1 MSEHALLAR
10 SMLAAALQGSDWKLV
25 QRAYVA
31 LGGLATGPSDM
42 EPTPYAPPSCP
53 HCGAVHSPFVVCGEE
68 RPRLPEQVEAAG
80 AALLVKAGELGLLQ
94 PEAQAIYERTRAEH
108 RALVLA
114 RYAAGAS
121 A

>member
-10 SMLAAALQGSDWKLV
+10 SMLAAALQSKEWSLV

-31 LGGLATGPSDM
+31 LGGVSTGPSDM
-42 EPTPYAPPSCP
+42 APTPYVPPP
-53 HCGAVHSPFVVCGEE
+53 LLNPEGIEDPAEIGPQAAVMSSSVQ
-68 RPRLPEQVEAAG
+68 LLLAAG
-80 AALLVKAGELGLLQ
+80 RLGLLQ
-94 PEAQAIYERTRAEH
+94 PEAQAEYERVRAEH

-114 RYAAGAS
+114 RYAAGAP